1 MKTKLFIVGA
11 ALSITAIVS
20 AQRKELRNLKSS
32 VEDEEYAQAKTD
44 ISTLEGMMG
53 EMDED
58 DKEEFYYYKA
68 KAYLGKEDDFSG
80 LDTAL
85 EALDMA
91 SKTNDGDDY
100 GDEVAELK
108 QQAMNKTINSAV
120 EDQNAERYDA
130 AASKLNKLYNL
141 SPKDTIYLY
150 YAASNAVNG
159 QDFDTALEY
168 YNQLK
173 DLGYEGVETK
183 YTALNK
189 ESGEVENFGSEA
201 QRDLMVKAGSHE
213 DPKMETTPA
222 KSPEITEK
230 IALIYM
236 QKGEDQKA
244 LDAMADAREQNPD
257 NVDLM
262 KNEAELY
269 RKLDMTAEYE
279 AAMDKIIA
287 KDPNNPD
294 LLVNLGISANNA
306 GNPEKAMEYY
316 KKALEIDPSN
326 AIANLNTAVALL
338 AKDKELVDQMNSL
351 GTSAADNKKYEA
363 FKKERMDVYKDA
375 IPYLEKAAESD
386 PDNLEVTRTLFNI
399 HSQLGNTEKAATFK
413 EKLDSLEGASGK

>member
-1 MKTKLFIVGA
+1 MKTKLFIMGA
-11 ALSITAIVS
+11 ALSITAVVT
-20 AQRKELRNLKSS
+20 AQRKELRNLKKS
-32 VEDEEYAQAKTD
+32 VEGEEYAQAKSD
-44 ISTLEGMMG
+44 IKVLEGMMG
-53 EMDED
+53 AMEED

-85 EALDMA
+85 ESLKMA
-91 SKTNDGDDY
+91 SETNDGDDY

-130 AASKLNKLYNL
+130 AASKLNKLYTL

-159 QDFDTALEY
+159 QDYDTALEY

-213 DPKMETTPA
+213 DPKMEKTPA
-222 KSPEITEK
+222 KSPEIAEK
-230 IALIYM
+230 VALIYM

-244 LDAMADAREQNPD
+244 LDAMAEAREKNPE

-269 RKLDMTAEYE
+269 RKLDMNEEYE

-306 GNPEKAMEYY
+306 GNTEKAMEYY
-316 KKALEIDPSN
+316 KKALEIDPDN
-326 AIANLNTAVALL
+326 AVANLNTAVALL
-338 AKDKELVDQMNSL
+338 AKDKELVESMNGL

-363 FKKERMDVYKDA
+363 LKKERMDVYKSS
-375 IPYLEKAAESD
+375 IPYLEKAADSE
-386 PDNLEVTRTLFNI
+386 PDNLEVMRTLFNI
-399 HSQLGNTEKAATFK
+399 HSQLGNTEKAASYK
-413 EKLDSLEGASGK
+413 EKLDNLEAASGN